1 MCPIGADG
9 GHFGGGVGKNFHD
22 LRGTAATRL
31 CLAGFDDREI
41 SEMIGWSVARVAEV
55 RRKYVDKRLIVRNAV
70 ERLIYMN
77 KRTQEEQEL

>member
-9 GHFGGGVGKNFHD
+9 GHFAGGVWKNFHD

>member
-1 MCPIGADG
+1 MCPISADG
-9 GHFGGGVGKNFHD
+9 EHAGIVGKNFHD